1 METDTRELFVLWQV
15 KYFGLPQGL
24 SRALQGLKWAR
35 GHMGA
40 VITACS
46 AEEDE
51 SAGGMVDSLSTVK
64 VMALM
69 DVGYGLVMGKE
80 KGG

>member
-1 METDTRELFVLWQV
+1 MLL
-15 KYFGLPQGL
+15 
-24 SRALQGLKWAR
+24 
-35 GHMGA
+35 
-40 VITACS
+40 TACS